1 MSEKEKI
8 ILTSAPPPLHSIA
21 VVFIMTIVFVGLFP
35 SMESV
40 DRVATV
46 ETFTR
51 RVFPDLITVE
61 QMAYIRLA
69 IAGVIWATS
78 FHTMFLSPGWIQT
91 TNYLKGTRLL
101 RAPNTLY
108 GIKTMYPFTSWAWNM
123 LGVSFT
129 LSGYIALQQ
138 EASPLLLRLAL
149 FFWEASAPFSFLV
162 ATVIRYA
169 IWPGVLKGDGDTTNL
184 KKLRN
189 KLMHNANVMMSLT
202 EAALLG
208 GLPVHWK
215 HVSIGPLVGVA
226 YILFTWAMSTS
237 WNDTSKVGP
246 QFIYFFF
253 DTTLPGY
260 TPTIALLVLLFVLM
274 LFFSFFAACDF
285 LLGLVPFG
293 VVGHALFALGLG
305 SITMRFRD

>member
-1 MSEKEKI
+1 MSDKEKM
-8 ILTSAPPPLHSIA
+8 ILKSAPPPAHSIA
-21 VVFIMTIVFVGLFP
+21 VVVAMTTVFVSLFP

-46 ETFTR
+46 ETFTH
-51 RVFPDLITVE
+51 RVFPDLMTVE

-78 FHTMFLSPGWIQT
+78 FQTVFLSPGWVQT

-101 RAPNTLY
+101 RAPNTLS
-108 GIKTMYPFTSWAWNM
+108 GIKTMFPFTSWAWNM
-123 LGVSFT
+123 LGASFT

-138 EASPLLLRLAL
+138 DASPLVLRAAL

-208 GLPVHWK
+208 GLPVRWSHA
-215 HVSIGPLVGVA
+215 SIGPLVGVV

-274 LFFSFFAACDF
+274 LFYGFFASCDF

-293 VVGHALFALGLG
+293 VVGHAVFALGLA
-305 SITMRFRD
+305 SIMMRFRD